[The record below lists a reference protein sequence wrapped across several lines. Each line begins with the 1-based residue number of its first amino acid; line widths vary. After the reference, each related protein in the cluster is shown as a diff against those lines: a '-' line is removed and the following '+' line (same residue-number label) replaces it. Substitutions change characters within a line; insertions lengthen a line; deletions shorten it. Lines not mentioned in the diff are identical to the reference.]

1 MSSLPENEFSREE
14 RRAMLAQARAA
25 ILSAFAGMAAKHPE
39 PQPDCFTLQRGAFVT
54 IHVHGKLRG
63 CIGVIEGREP
73 LRDTI
78 AHCAESAAFRDSRF
92 SALRPDEMSGL
103 QVEIS
108 ILSELTPLRPDQVG
122 IGRHGLLIASA
133 HRHVLLLSQVAVEHH
148 LTREEFLQETCQK
161 ARLPDDGWKRNDTQL
176 YGFTCEI
183 FQEARSDAVGE

>member
-1 MSSLPENEFSREE
+1 
-14 RRAMLAQARAA
+14 MLALARAA
-25 ILSAFAGMAAKHPE
+25 ILRALTGTAAKLPE
-39 PQPDCFTLQRGAFVT
+39 PQPVCFSLRRGVFVT

-63 CIGVIEGREP
+63 CIGVIEGHEP

-108 ILSELTPLRPDQVG
+108 ILSELTPLTPDQVE

-133 HRHVLLLSQVAVEHH
+133 HRHGLLLPQVAVEHH
-148 LTREEFLQETCQK
+148 LTREEFLEETCRK
-161 ARLPDDGWKRNDTQL
+161 AGLPDDGWKRNDTQL

-183 FQEARSDAVGE
+183 FQEERSDAVGE